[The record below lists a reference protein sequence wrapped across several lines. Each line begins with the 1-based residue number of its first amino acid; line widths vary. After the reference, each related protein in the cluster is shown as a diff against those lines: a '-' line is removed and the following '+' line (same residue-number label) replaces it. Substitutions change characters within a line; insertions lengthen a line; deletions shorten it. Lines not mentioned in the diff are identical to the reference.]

1 MYVIRICFRDVVVL
15 TLPIYIRIMLQDDR
29 SNDSPDVVIEVLSC
43 TYSYVLPSR
52 PQRDICGVE
61 SAQAKFAMKGC
72 LLSKIFVV
80 LIISLLMGNF
90 KGLAQF

>member
-1 MYVIRICFRDVVVL
+1 
-15 TLPIYIRIMLQDDR
+15 MLQDDR
-29 SNDSPDVVIEVLSC
+29 DNDSPDIVTDDNRLDESRTDVLSC

-72 LLSKIFVV
+72 LLSKIFVK